1 MFWYLVCV
9 SLSPVF
15 RYKPE
20 NQSSSYLVV
29 QIKCKCKSNAFI
41 YGFNVNEALQEDLL
55 NSDMQIL
62 QTRRSVLSVKG

>member
-20 NQSSSYLVV
+20 NQSSSDLVV
-29 QIKCKCKSNAFI
+29 PIGGKSNAIF